1 MFDYQSCEYANQKF
15 ALSISEFMI
24 YLTSQQRKF
33 DINVYRQLR
42 NYDKLLLYSGVPGGG
57 GCRGV

>member
-33 DINVYRQLR
+33 DIN
-42 NYDKLLLYSGVPGGG
+42 DKLLLYSGVPGGG
-57 GCRGV
+57 GCRGA